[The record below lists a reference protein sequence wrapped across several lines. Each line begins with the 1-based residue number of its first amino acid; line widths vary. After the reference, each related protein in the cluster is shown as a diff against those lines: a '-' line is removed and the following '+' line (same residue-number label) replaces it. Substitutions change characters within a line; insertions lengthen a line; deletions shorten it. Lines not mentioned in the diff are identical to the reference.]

1 MGWHGVR
8 RRGALSVA
16 ARRALALAAALAVT
30 ASGATAAAVLRD
42 GPAPGDDALRPQ
54 PTASSAASPLPA
66 VRPHPSLAGYRVAR
80 TDADVAL
87 PVRLR
92 IPELGVDSP
101 LDTLGQA
108 PDRTVEVPAD
118 PVRAGWYA
126 LGPRPGQAG
135 PAVVLGHVDGN
146 GRPGVFFRVDE
157 LRPGAVV
164 VVDRADGSEAH
175 FRVTRLERMPKT
187 SFPTSEVYLPTAGP
201 ELRLVTCGG
210 SFDSAIG
217 HYRDNVI
224 AYAELA
230 V

>member
-1 MGWHGVR
+1 MPGR
-8 RRGALSVA
+8 RT
-16 ARRALALAAALAVT
+16 LAAAAVLALT
-30 ASGATAAAVLRD
+30 ATGATAGAVLRD
-42 GPAPGDDALRPQ
+42 GPAPGADALRPQ
-54 PTASSAASPLPA
+54 PTSSAAPSPEASPLPA
-66 VRPHPSLAGYRVAR
+66 VSPHPGLAGYRVAR

-87 PVRLR
+87 SVRLR

-101 LDTLGQA
+101 LDELGQA

-135 PAVVLGHVDGN
+135 PAVVLGHVDGQ

-164 VVDRADGSEAH
+164 VVDRADGSEAR

-210 SFDSAIG
+210 SFDTAGG